1 MKKTTRSLLLISSLF
16 LLFQSCK
23 KENSTSNISLS
34 VSAPNENQEFS
45 GGQILN
51 IKGSTSDD
59 AGLHTLTVEVTDDKT
74 GVMLFSK
81 KPAVLDLKTYNFDES
96 WTIKVN
102 DWTDATVKITSVNHS
117 NQTIVKSLKIKLW
130 L

>member
-1 MKKTTRSLLLISSLF
+1 MKKTTRSLLLIASLF

-23 KENSTSNISLS
+23 KEESTSNITLS

-51 IKGSTSDD
+51 IKGTTSDG

-81 KPAVLDLKTYNFDES
+81 KPTVLDLKTYNFDES

-117 NQTIVKSLKIKLW
+117 NQTAIKSLKIKLW

>member
-59 AGLHTLTVEVTDDKT
+59 VGLHTLTVEVTDDKT